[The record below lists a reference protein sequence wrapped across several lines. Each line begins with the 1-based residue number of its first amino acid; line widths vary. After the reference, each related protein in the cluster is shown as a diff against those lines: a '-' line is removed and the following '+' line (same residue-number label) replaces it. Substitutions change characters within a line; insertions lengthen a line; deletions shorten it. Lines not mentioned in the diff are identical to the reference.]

1 MARSKRRR
9 VYKLTNAVERV
20 DEDVRGIL
28 SRGQSTR
35 YFEGI
40 VMMYSLIEN
49 ILKWLVFIKI
59 VWGKCDRV
67 IPARELESLKQFCN
81 QQDFYSTLHLAL
93 VTDLIKHPLFR
104 RIDKIRMERNDVV
117 HQCYL
122 FTHRRNRRVLRAK
135 LLRLAAMAD
144 DLFVI
149 FRDLIEE
156 TGADD
161 SYDIFKVRRK
171 KQMLT

>member
-1 MARSKRRR
+1 MAKSKRRR

-20 DEDVRGIL
+20 EEDVRAIL
-28 SRGQSTR
+28 SRSQSTR

-40 VMMYSLIEN
+40 VLMYSLIEN

-59 VWGKCDRV
+59 FWSKCDRP
-67 IPARELESLKQFCN
+67 IPESELESLKQFCN
-81 QQDFYSTLHLAL
+81 QQDFYSALHLAL

-104 RIDKIRMERNDVV
+104 RIDKIRSERNDIV

-135 LLRLAAMAD
+135 LQRLVAITD

-149 FRDLIEE
+149 FNGLIEE

-161 SYDIFKVRRK
+161 SYEIFKVRRK
-171 KQMLT
+171 KQMLV